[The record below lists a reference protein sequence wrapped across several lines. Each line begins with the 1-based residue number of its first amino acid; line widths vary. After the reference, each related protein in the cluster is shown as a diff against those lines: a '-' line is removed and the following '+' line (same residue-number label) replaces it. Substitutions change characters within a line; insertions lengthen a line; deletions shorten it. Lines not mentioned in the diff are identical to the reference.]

1 MSLQA
6 KTAAKT
12 SRLNIFHTTKRQV
25 CACQG
30 PRDEERGRNRD
41 RARIERADGSGR
53 WKDNNAAE
61 SSLCNEARSS
71 AGYAWNALPVE
82 HTRGGR
88 VYGKWPKEWGWVR
101 KTAVSRRQM
110 SKYPARVKCLTFWL
124 RPQQMRCTAE
134 GEREERAGTDAARDL
149 QP

>member
-30 PRDEERGRNRD
+30 PGDGERDRNRDRD

-71 AGYAWNALPVE
+71 AGYAWNALP
-82 HTRGGR
+82 
-88 VYGKWPKEWGWVR
+88 
-101 KTAVSRRQM
+101 
-110 SKYPARVKCLTFWL
+110 
-124 RPQQMRCTAE
+124 AE
-134 GEREERAGTDAARDL
+134 
-149 QP
+149 